1 MSENNTDYLK
11 ALDLLQAA
19 VDRHVCPE
27 SPITEHHQFLKEVVS
42 KINAGENT
50 TNLLSLR
57 DKLEKSEVIRDYF
70 AFVDKDFWYDHD
82 WILLPKMTG
91 HFEKDGAQVW
101 GAFYDIHF
109 WIPVPYVHQEAAI
122 RSATVSQ
129 VHTYPVKVGNVSV
142 EVDLPGDVVLVMD
155 TDDVDIP
162 SVTLMTDSKKFD
174 SKCLWMRQVFF
185 AWPFSNNMF

>member
-57 DKLEKSEVIRDYF
+57 DKLEKIG
-70 AFVDKDFWYDHD
+70 
-82 WILLPKMTG
+82 LNLPAGRRK
-91 HFEKDGAQVW
+91 
-101 GAFYDIHF
+101 
-109 WIPVPYVHQEAAI
+109 AA
-122 RSATVSQ
+122 
-129 VHTYPVKVGNVSV
+129 N
-142 EVDLPGDVVLVMD
+142 
-155 TDDVDIP
+155 
-162 SVTLMTDSKKFD
+162 VTLLTSLVEGETGRERGREREGGCGREDG
-174 SKCLWMRQVFF
+174 VG
-185 AWPFSNNMF
+185 